1 MADKRKGKKRKKI
14 YKQLDKKIKQR
25 KDEREVILQQL
36 ALLDAEI
43 DNIDEF
49 IIKIDKKIPPLVEEI
64 NEKVDEVKAAFDAEI
79 SSGCKNNLEWV
90 QQGEP
95 TSGRAGQFA
104 LVNYIAKPTVGLTNL
119 PKTAVKYFK
128 KQQNRDY
135 GTSIVANF
143 VGIITDWS

>member
-90 QQGEP
+90 QQGEV
-95 TSGRAGQFA
+95 TSGRGGSQGV
-104 LVNYIAKPTVGLTNL
+104 VNYIAKPTVGLTNL

-128 KQQNRDY
+128 KQHQLLRTNIPQ
-135 GTSIVANF
+135 TTKF
-143 VGIITDWS
+143 T